1 MFSTLGLE
9 SELVDKSIKIIDSL
23 LVDVKHLTITQ
34 HCNALMSKHFVSV
47 CNALLKRVLNP

>member
-9 SELVDKSIKIIDSL
+9 SELADKSIKIIDSL